1 MAKKKKQPG
10 IPDSLKAVKDKE
22 ERITLT
28 GIIIDLINY
37 IEVSTG
43 VSNYLAN
50 KKVLKPEV
58 QARISIE
65 TSFARNIVLSYF
77 KVTPSYL
84 QEVVEEIH
92 QDKEAFEDSVKKL
105 ADMLAPDQS
114 ILVTKNL
121 DGEMQNIMG
130 NRQLM
135 FKDKR

>member
-105 ADMLAPDQS
+105 ADMIAPDQS

>member
-1 MAKKKKQPG
+1 MAKKKQPG

-22 ERITLT
+22 ERVTLT

-43 VSNYLAN
+43 VLNYLAN
-50 KKVLKPEV
+50 KKLLKPQV

-65 TSFARNIVLSYF
+65 TNLVKNIVFSYF

-105 ADMLAPDQS
+105 ADMIAPDQS

-121 DGEMQNIMG
+121 DGEMRNIMG
-130 NRQLM
+130 NQQLM

>member
-1 MAKKKKQPG
+1 MAKKKQPG

-22 ERITLT
+22 ERVTLT

-43 VSNYLAN
+43 VLNYLAN
-50 KKVLKPEV
+50 KKLLKPQV

-65 TSFARNIVLSYF
+65 TNLVKNIVFSYF

>member
-1 MAKKKKQPG
+1 MAKKKQPG